1 MDFLNKW
8 KDKIA
13 HYVDVRLRLFKLSI
27 IERVSTIL
35 SYFIIVFILLFL
47 SLSILIFLGVGL
59 AEYLSSVVNSRSAA
73 YFIVAGIYLF
83 FIILALLLKKTM
95 SRGFQSIFIAM
106 LTQKSEAE
114 DDDDDDDI
122 INKDIKV
129 D

>member
-59 AEYLSSVVNSRSAA
+59 AEYLSSVVNSMSAA

-83 FIILALLLKKTM
+83 FIIFAVL
-95 SRGFQSIFIAM
+95 R
-106 LTQKSEAE
+106 
-114 DDDDDDDI
+114 
-122 INKDIKV
+122 
-129 D
+129 